1 MSQMMQAMLLGPW
14 YSKAGGQKMGNLL
27 AKPNKQDLTFMKDL
41 LEAGKVTPVIDRCY
55 PLRETAEA
63 VRYLEEGHARGKVV
77 ILLLLKECNRG
88 NKEKTMKH
96 PMNGKICLVT
106 GATNG
111 IGKATA
117 LALAKMG
124 ATVVIVS
131 RSPTKCAAVV
141 NEIRR
146 ISGNEAV
153 EALVA
158 DLSVMAEVR
167 KVADQFKAKYQKLH
181 VLVNNAGGAFSKRQV
196 TLEGFEKTFALNHL
210 GFFLLTCLLLDTL
223 KASAPARIINV
234 SSDAHKTAHLDF
246 DDLQTE
252 KGNFVFNAY
261 GRSKLAVVVF
271 SYELARRLAGT
282 GVTVNVLHPGLVRT
296 GFASNMGAV
305 PAAVINLFMRFVA
318 LTPEQGAQTSV
329 YLAPLRKWKR

>member
-1 MSQMMQAMLLGPW
+1 
-14 YSKAGGQKMGNLL
+14 
-27 AKPNKQDLTFMKDL
+27 
-41 LEAGKVTPVIDRCY
+41 
-55 PLRETAEA
+55 
-63 VRYLEEGHARGKVV
+63 
-77 ILLLLKECNRG
+77 
-88 NKEKTMKH
+88 MKH

-117 LALAKMG
+117 MALAKMG

-141 NEIRR
+141 NEIKR

-167 KVADQFKAKYQKLH
+167 KIADEFKAKYPKLH
-181 VLVNNAGGAFSKRQV
+181 VLVNNAGGAFSKREV
-196 TLEGFEKTFALNHL
+196 TLEGFERTFALNHL

-252 KGNFVFNAY
+252 KSNFVFNAY

-329 YLAPLRKWKR
+329 YLASSPEVEKVTGKYWEKSKAVPSGSAAYDESTWTRLWEVSDRMISTVTSAVQGQQNISIESQRSL